1 MTTSGDEDDDRLLA
15 DLRAA
20 LRGAGEPTP
29 AMAAAGAAAWSWR
42 AVDAE
47 LLELDSTPGDERAGA
62 SQRDFGLARAGDDG
76 GPGAPRMLS
85 FGRPPGPSVALM
97 ETDEGWLGRLHPA
110 AAGEVTVLGP
120 DGPRQEGVPVDE
132 LGTFAIARPA
142 GSVRLR
148 LRTASAELLTD
159 WCVLR

>member
-15 DLRAA
+15 ELRAA

-29 AMAAAGAAAWSWR
+29 AMVAAGDAAWSWR

-47 LLELDSTPGDERAGA
+47 LLQLEDDRADA
-62 SQRDFGLARAGDDG
+62 HQRDFDLARAGDDG

-85 FGRPPGPSVALM
+85 FGRAPGPNVALM
-97 ETDEGWLGRLHPA
+97 ETDDGWLGQLHPA
-110 AAGEVTVLGP
+110 AAGDVAVLGP
-120 DGPRQEGVPVDE
+120 DGPRQEGVPIDE
-132 LGTFAIARPA
+132 LGTFAIARPT

-148 LRTASAELLTD
+148 LRTASRELLTD
-159 WCVLR
+159 WCLLR